1 MKNLFLS
8 CCYALALLLL
18 TQPLSAQ
25 DYNVQLRGTLE
36 YPGQTLANICGYAQ
50 NGREYALLG
59 ASKGL
64 IIADVTDPD
73 APVTIQ
79 QIPGPNNLW
88 KEIKVLGKY
97 AYITSEGGQGLQIVD
112 LSSLPSPSTTFHQ
125 YTGDGT
131 ISGAL
136 NTIHALHIDEKK
148 GYLYLY
154 GSNLFNGGAVI
165 LDLNQDPYNP
175 TFVGKYDVNGYVHDG
190 YADNDTLYASHINA
204 GFMSVVDM
212 TDKANP
218 AVLGTIQTPGNFTH
232 NAWILSDRKTI
243 LTTDE
248 DFPSFITA
256 YDVSDPSDIK
266 ELDRSSTG
274 DGNNAIGHNTHVL
287 NDWAINS
294 YYIDGFNIVDAHRPD
309 NLVEVGRFDTW
320 ASGGTFDGCWG
331 VYPYLPSGTIVASNI
346 PNTGGGTGKL
356 FVCTPKYV
364 RACYLEGQIING
376 CNGQPLSEAVVTI
389 VGAPVNTIATSKAS
403 GIVKTGYV
411 VPGTY
416 TVTISKAGYLTET
429 RTVVLAT
436 EQVTPLNVTLTV
448 ENAVTINATLKNA
461 NTLAVV
467 PNTELLLAGNAQL
480 LKLQTNAQGKF
491 DIACLSAGTYRV
503 GAWGFRNGSI
513 TISASGQLE
522 IALEPGYYD
531 DFELNL
537 GWTNTSNAASGDWEL
552 GVPVGTYFN
561 NQISNPE
568 ADAATD
574 NNNLCYVTGNAGGG
588 AGNNDVDNG
597 EVILSTPA
605 MQLGN
610 LQDAVL
616 SFDYWFFNDGGQ
628 GTGPNDNFTVKVT
641 NGVQTATVF
650 TTNLSESVWRS
661 SGDIS
666 LKNIIP
672 LNNSVKV
679 LFSASDVAPGHLVEA
694 GVDIFKITSIAT
706 AVNNPVDANAS
717 ILATPNPTASEFML
731 RYNWPGTENAI
742 LEVRNVLGQVM
753 LQQKVG
759 ITGSYTCGAN
769 WASGV
774 YFVVLRNDQA
784 QSAVLKMNKL

>member
-59 ASKGL
+59 ASQGL

-88 KEIKVLGKY
+88 KEIKVLGQY

-175 TFVGKYDVNGYVHDG
+175 TFVGKYDINGYIHDG
-190 YADNDTLYASHINA
+190 YVDNDTLYAAHINA

-218 AVLGTIQTPGNFTH
+218 DVLGTIQTPGNFTH

-331 VYPYLPSGTIVASNI
+331 VYPFLPSGTIVASNI

-356 FVCTPKYV
+356 FVCTPNYV

-376 CNGQPLSEAVVTI
+376 CNNQPLGDAVVTI

-416 TVTISKAGYLTET
+416 TVTISKPGYLTET

-436 EQVTPLNVTLTV
+436 EQVTPLNVTLSV
-448 ENAVTINATLKNA
+448 ENAVSVNATLKNA

-467 PNTELLLAGNAQL
+467 PNTELLLAGNAQV

-491 DIACLSAGTYRV
+491 DLNCLSAGTYRV

-597 EVILSTPA
+597 EVILSTPT
-605 MQLGN
+605 MKLNG

-650 TTNLSESVWRS
+650 TTSLSESVWRS

-666 LKNIIP
+666 LKNVIP
-672 LNNSVKV
+672 FNNSVKV

-706 AVNNPVDANAS
+706 AVNNPIDPEAHM
-717 ILATPNPTASEFML
+717 IATPNPSAAGFTLQYE
-731 RYNWPGTENAI
+731 WPGTEKTI
-742 LEVRNVLGQVM
+742 LEVRNVLGQVV
-753 LQQKVG
+753 LQQTLNAAG
-759 ITGSYTCGAN
+759 TFTCGSN
-769 WASGV
+769 WTSGV
-774 YFVVLRNDQA
+774 YFATLRNDKA